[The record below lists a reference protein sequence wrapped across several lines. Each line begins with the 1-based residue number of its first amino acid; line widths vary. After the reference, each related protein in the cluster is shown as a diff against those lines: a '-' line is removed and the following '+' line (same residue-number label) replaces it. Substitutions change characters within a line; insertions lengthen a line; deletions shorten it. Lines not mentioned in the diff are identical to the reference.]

1 VDRHS
6 LALMIPILALMIPV
20 AAVVMGGMIK
30 LRRMRLEEAR
40 YRMGDLGVDPGE
52 VVELR
57 EDLDHVRAELA
68 EVQER
73 LDFAERL
80 LARPREIERE
90 NTPH

>member
-1 VDRHS
+1 MDRQS
-6 LALMIPILALMIPV
+6 LALLIPIMALMIPV

-30 LRRMRLEEAR
+30 LRRMRLEETRLHA
-40 YRMGDLGVDPGE
+40 GDLGVDPHE
-52 VVELR
+52 VTELR
-57 EDLDHVRAELA
+57 EDMDNVRAELA

-90 NTPH
+90 NTPP